1 MCEPLEP
8 VLVPA
13 LLPNIIFK
21 ILDKEGRGGGGL
33 AGAMGEECRQVVL
46 QLSQLAVM
54 TAFNL
59 R

>member
-21 ILDKEGRGGGGL
+21 ILDKEGRGGEL